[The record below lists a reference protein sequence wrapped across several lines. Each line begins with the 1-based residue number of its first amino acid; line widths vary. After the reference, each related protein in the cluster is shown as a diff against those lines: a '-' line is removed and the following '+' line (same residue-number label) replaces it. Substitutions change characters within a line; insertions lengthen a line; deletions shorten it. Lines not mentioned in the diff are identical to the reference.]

1 MITPRGLAAW
11 CGTDRLSAVAPLARR
26 AAEGPL
32 TQASVLYAF
41 LVAGRD
47 VPVRMLPKLDR
58 RLFEVRGDIAHA
70 TVAVLPVGPSLLVCD
85 RLDAPEH
92 PDLVCWPDDSS
103 YHLARSLPAYFL
115 DQSPPGVS
123 GSWLDIGCGS
133 AFAQLI
139 RRRPAHGCDINP
151 RALEYAQFGSELSG
165 VPLVLTKEWPSWR
178 WSLISCNAPIPGI
191 AGPVWRATT
200 DDFFDQLYRYI
211 PAHLEP
217 GGLAVIHATE
227 AALAPLADLPGER
240 VVVGYTP
247 EPGFA
252 VAWWAPNGAAR
263 YVKARRMLT
272 AERPHL
278 TFEDRAAAL
287 C

>member
-1 MITPRGLAAW
+1 MITARGLAAW
-11 CGTDRLSAVAPLARR
+11 CGTDRLSAAAPLARR

-32 TQASVLYAF
+32 TQASALYAL

-70 TVAVLPVGPSLLVCD
+70 KVAVLPVGSSLLVCD
-85 RLDAPEH
+85 RLDAPDE
-92 PDLVCWPDDSS
+92 PDLVCCPDDSS
-103 YHLARSLPAYFL
+103 YHLARSLPL
-115 DQSPPGVS
+115 VS
-123 GSWLDIGCGS
+123 GSWLDLGCGS
-133 AFAQLI
+133 AFAPLI

-151 RALEYAQFGSELSG
+151 RALEYAQLGSELSG
-165 VPLVLTKEWPSWR
+165 VPLVLSTDWPSSR

-200 DDFFDQLYRYI
+200 NDFFDQLYRYI

-217 GGLAVIHATE
+217 GGLAVLHATE

-240 VVVGYTP
+240 VVIGYTP
-247 EPGFA
+247 QPGFA
-252 VAWWAPNGAAR
+252 VAWWAPDGASR
-263 YVKARRMLT
+263 YVTSRRLLT